1 MWKSIRVIPLINGGK
16 RQTLTMVSNHLR
28 LFMVIICYYMLLHV
42 LAFHFTMILWCFFVT
57 VTVTV
62 TVSSTVVFS
71 PETTDLGVTGD
82 SAGRQLLQWLE
93 EQDPSIRWELVL
105 ATRPHEI
112 STPFFVAAWWLIP
125 LKWLISPIISGLSLL
140 IPFIT
145 GVISHLLSEMS
156 HQVVIYI

>member
-1 MWKSIRVIPLINGGK
+1 
-16 RQTLTMVSNHLR
+16 
-28 LFMVIICYYMLLHV
+28 
-42 LAFHFTMILWCFFVT
+42 
-57 VTVTV
+57 
-62 TVSSTVVFS
+62 
-71 PETTDLGVTGD
+71 
-82 SAGRQLLQWLE
+82 LQWLE

-125 LKWLISPIISGLSLL
+125 LKWLISPIISGLTLL

-145 GVISHLLSEMS
+145 GVKTHLLSEMS